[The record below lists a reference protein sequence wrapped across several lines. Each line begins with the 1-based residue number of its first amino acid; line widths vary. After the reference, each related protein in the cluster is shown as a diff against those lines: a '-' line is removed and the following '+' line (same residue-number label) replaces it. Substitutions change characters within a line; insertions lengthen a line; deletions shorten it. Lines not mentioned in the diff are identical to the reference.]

1 MQGCAWHRFHAMPCQ
16 KNPRHAM
23 PKKIHAMPKNPR
35 HVMPKKSMSE
45 SNGIVGSK
53 KGSFLTA
60 FVSPVFRLLKSES
73 VGILC
78 SNRMIFDQFQF
89 PANFYSNRLTGWPI
103 SVCGV
108 IACRSD
114 PRFLPPPLPSAT
126 LATKSI
132 DYSGI
137 LGVILPTKNSIFPEF
152 LSILKDRSY

>member
-1 MQGCAWHRFHAMPCQ
+1 
-16 KNPRHAM
+16 
-23 PKKIHAMPKNPR
+23 
-35 HVMPKKSMSE
+35 MPKKSMSE

-78 SNRMIFDQFQF
+78 SKRMIFDQFQF

-137 LGVILPTKNSIFPEF
+137 LGVILPPQNSIFPEF
-152 LSILKDRSY
+152 LSILKDRSYKKRKNTIRICTLNGLAIFSRWAWSLLRTHLLKVY